1 MNFVNSVIFAVPNVA
16 GINRRVAG
24 LALSVVLASSCSSGT
39 ATPTS
44 PGTPAAPHTFPQT
57 IMIQEG
63 HAIPEELTIAVG
75 ERVSFMN
82 HDRPAYTIAGSGP
95 DCREIDVV
103 GVLPSGET
111 RPTDAFTTAK
121 TCVFRVSRD
130 ASALLTD
137 RITIR

>member
-1 MNFVNSVIFAVPNVA
+1 MNFVNFVIFVVPKVA
-16 GINRRVAG
+16 AINRRVAAV
-24 LALSVVLASSCSSGT
+24 ALSAVLASSCSPGT
-39 ATPTS
+39 STPTS

-57 IMIQEG
+57 VMIQEG
-63 HAIPEELTIAVG
+63 HAIPEELAIAVG

-82 HDRPAYTIAGSGP
+82 HDRPPYTIASTGP

-111 RPTDAFTTAK
+111 RPTEPFTTAK

-130 ASALLTD
+130 ASALLTG